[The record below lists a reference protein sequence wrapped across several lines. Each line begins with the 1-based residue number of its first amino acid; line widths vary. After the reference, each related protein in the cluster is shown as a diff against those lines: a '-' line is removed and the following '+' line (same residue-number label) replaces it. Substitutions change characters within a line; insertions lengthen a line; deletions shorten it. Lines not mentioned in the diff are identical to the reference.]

1 MAAMSPARAARA
13 ARADRAPGR
22 PSKGEQTRAT
32 ILDAALGLFE
42 EVGYDATT
50 MRAIAEQAGVSVGNA
65 YYYFDS
71 KEHLIQGFYDR
82 VLVEHERESRERL
95 ADLTTLADRL
105 YAHLDVWFVAMGRY
119 HEFAAAFFR
128 TAADPASPMSPFSAD
143 SGVTRAASIDGFRD
157 VVAGAEPPAPE
168 AVRDDLPEL
177 LWLFHMGL
185 ILFWV
190 HDRSPGQIA
199 TRLAVGRT
207 VPLIVKAVALVDV
220 PELRALVDDVTAL
233 LRDVRALTA
242 AQSDPPQ

>member
-1 MAAMSPARAARA
+1 MGAMSPARTTRSAEGSA
-13 ARADRAPGR
+13 R
-22 PSKGEQTRAT
+22 PSKGEQTRAA

-50 MRAIAEQAGVSVGNA
+50 MRAIAERAGVSVGNA

-82 VLVEHERESRERL
+82 VLVEHERTSAERL
-95 ADLTTLADRL
+95 VGLTSLADRL
-105 YAHLDVWFVAMGRY
+105 YAHLDVWFEAMGRY

-128 TAADPASPMSPFSAD
+128 TAADPSSPMSPFSAD
-143 SGVTRAASIDGFRD
+143 SAATRQASIDRFRD
-157 VVAGAEPPAPE
+157 VVAGAEPPPPE
-168 AVRDDLPEL
+168 LVRDELPEL

-190 HDRSPGQIA
+190 HDRSPGQVA
-199 TRLAVGRT
+199 TRLAVART

-220 PELRALVDDVTAL
+220 PELRSLVDDITAL
-233 LRDVRALTA
+233 LRDVRALSA
-242 AQSDPPQ
+242 AQPGAPT